1 MNDHYA
7 IAHTAMRLAELRA
20 EADRERLAASVRP
33 ARKRKGRNWT
43 SAARPLFARATA
55 GAPTNAPC
63 CA

>member
-7 IAHTAMRLAELRA
+7 IAHTAMRLAELRD

-33 ARKRKGRNWT
+33 ARKGRSWT
-43 SAARPLFARATA
+43 ALFRPMSTRATA
-55 GAPTNAPC
+55 ATPADVAC